1 MLLRTLTS
9 LFKRPEP
16 QDLLARARQ
25 LRRDDAPEQARQ
37 LCMEILRETP
47 RDAQAMALLA
57 ALAADQGQA
66 QAGLQW
72 VRQALAVDP
81 DCLQAHFAL
90 GRLHEGQERFA
101 QAEAS
106 YRRVVQ
112 LDDSYAMGHTNLG
125 CMLHLR
131 GDLQAAAECYRKA
144 LTLDPAQPEALRN
157 YALVAGTP
165 QQLREAMLGFERHV
179 SSHPRDARALHQ
191 LAHLY
196 LHLGRHDDA
205 LVHYER
211 ALALEPDE
219 AEFHF
224 ARGQLLLQLGRYEE
238 GWREYEWRWRMD
250 YLNGPMRR
258 FPQPRWDG
266 RPLPGTL
273 LVHGE
278 SGFGDVFQLIRYV
291 PLAARRCGRVVVE
304 CSTALHGL
312 VSRIEGVAQVV
323 PEGGPLPP
331 FDAHI
336 PPIAMPPLFGAALA
350 DVPWE
355 GPYIQA
361 DASRVADWAARVAA
375 AAPHARKVGV
385 VWTGNPGNL
394 GNRERSVTLQQLAL
408 LADLPDLSFFSLQK
422 GVGDLARP
430 GAVPEGMHFVDLTA
444 DLADFSDTAA
454 LIANLDLVI
463 SIDTSVAHLAG
474 AMGRPVWVLLPFA
487 ADWRYHVDR
496 SDNPWYPS
504 MRLFRQQSEGD
515 WSAPLQEL
523 RRALAALPA
532 GAGA

>member
-1 MLLRTLTS
+1 MLLRNLRT
-9 LFKRPEP
+9 LFKRTEPE
-16 QDLLARARQ
+16 DRLARARQ
-25 LRRDDAPEQARQ
+25 LRRDDAPDEARQ
-37 LCMEILRETP
+37 LCMEILRDTP
-47 RDAQAMALLA
+47 DDAQAMALLA
-57 ALAADQGQA
+57 ALAADQGQF

-72 VRQALAVDP
+72 VRQALAADP
-81 DCLQAHFAL
+81 ECVQAHFAL
-90 GRLHEGQERFA
+90 GRLHEGQERFTE
-101 QAEAS
+101 AEAS

-112 LDDSYAMGHTNLG
+112 LDDGYAMGYTNLG
-125 CMLHLR
+125 CMLHFQGRLE
-131 GDLQAAAECYRKA
+131 AAAECYRKA
-144 LTLDPAQPEALRN
+144 LALDPGQPEALRN

-179 SSHPRDARALHQ
+179 ANHPRDARALHQ

-205 LVHYER
+205 LDHYER
-211 ALALEPDE
+211 ALALSPDEPD
-219 AEFHF
+219 FHF

-238 GWREYEWRWRMD
+238 GWREYEWRWRME
-250 YLNGPMRR
+250 YLNAPMRR
-258 FPQPRWDG
+258 FAQPRWDG
-266 RPLPGTL
+266 RPLQGTL

-291 PLAARRCGRVVVE
+291 PLAARRCARVVVE
-304 CSTALHGL
+304 CPAALHGL
-312 VSRIEGVAQVV
+312 ISRVEGVAQMV
-323 PEGGPLPP
+323 PEGGPFPA

-350 DVPWE
+350 DVPWS
-355 GPYIQA
+355 GPYIHA
-361 DASRVADWAARVAA
+361 DAGRVEQWAARVAA
-375 AAPHARKVGV
+375 AAPRPRKVGL
-385 VWTGNPGNL
+385 VWTGNPANL
-394 GNRERSVTLQQLAL
+394 GNRERSLTLQQLAP
-408 LADLPDLSFFSLQK
+408 LAELPDISFFSLQK
-422 GVGDLARP
+422 GAGDLARP

-444 DLADFSDTAA
+444 GLADFSETAA

-504 MRLFRQQSEGD
+504 MRLFRQQKEAD

-523 RRALAALPA
+523 KQALASLANA
-532 GAGA
+532 